1 MVADSGLF
9 NPEVFGQGFMWQGQI
24 ADDSGW
30 RDNIETGKFENK
42 DTSKGWGRRYKVR
55 IMGIHDKEEESIS
68 SDQLPWAQV
77 SYPITAGGGQAGA
90 SMTPNLRQGM
100 FVFGYFQ
107 DGPEQQVP
115 IITGILG
122 HNAPTVLK
130 QKIGETDSNF
140 APTSGYAEG
149 KVPKTYRTKEVV
161 PKYDQVTSKPK
172 TKSQEQDAATLDSL
186 AKGAL
191 NQFGLKN
198 DVPATIQQLKDIADA
213 QQLSNDLG
221 LNAAASE
228 VFVKSKVHQALRN
241 RIKRANSPI
250 SPPSPGATLE
260 SADAPHRLNSGQ
272 VQREDKYREKIV
284 LSKCHDPVNS
294 SMSAIQTI
302 IDNLANKIDKYQ
314 KSIQIDGYID
324 ASSQKNPRI
333 KLDLEI
339 KRSSNEMSKH
349 MRVITTKMMEYVN
362 KTTNVE
368 LTSAVSAM
376 PSSMRFMFADMKDLT
391 GQTTQKLYLEIGNG
405 LGDMIGPILSSSLN
419 VNGLLDRAK
428 SKAVDI
434 DLDINLPLPNI
445 DGRLDVNFNNGNV
458 SGFIDA
464 NVPFPTRRTVS
475 RERPRGAISGSGTKE
490 DPWISPA
497 IDAQG
502 DIPMPPQETLL
513 PPPPPPQDIPPLSE
527 WIEQF
532 GSNEG
537 RIKFNEAKRGL
548 VTNSLTNTNLSG
560 VGLKIPTKEEFEQ
573 QLINNA
579 DSDGIAKLSLN
590 TEEKLTTPSVPMCY
604 AEDVVA
610 KIIYANQDLINK
622 ANQAVIEN
630 MNTFIGDMQ
639 SMIGIQQEKTS
650 NLIPGL
656 EPGAIVGIT
665 DEEVLDQV
673 RGGTN
678 YITAQRVGVTFFK
691 NIKPGITTS
700 PGSGALVDITVSSG
714 GIVGLGNTTGAQD
727 FTFISRGTNYDGAG
741 GGNGN
746 QNDTHVDTSGIGT
759 GMRLNMVVSGGEI
772 QTIFVHTTGTG
783 YKVGDTIIPH
793 MGSGGSSIA
802 GNGSFKLDVVAGPI
816 DPDGIKIVKNGG
828 NYQTGDVLK
837 VNGGGFDASFTVIAS
852 NDVVTP
858 KTKDAA
864 GNKPISIDGLLSKL
878 NGIQGNLSKA
888 LNFKNVKANIFP
900 WEEPPN
906 LAVSDYYFLA
916 RGGAAQAA
924 NQLPSIE
931 SVADIVSKKPT
942 VPSPE
947 QALSFV
953 QPSSGQPNINKLL
966 DKAEDT
972 VKNVTDA
979 LGTG

>member
-1 MVADSGLF
+1 MVADSSLF

-24 ADDSGW
+24 ADDSSW

-100 FVFGYFQ
+100 FVYGYFQ

-172 TKSQEQDAATLDSL
+172 PKSVEQDAATLDSL
-186 AKGAL
+186 GKGQM
-191 NQFGLKN
+191 NPFGLRK
-198 DVPATIQQLKDIADA
+198 DFTATIEQLKDIADA
-213 QQLSNDLG
+213 QKLSSE
-221 LNAAASE
+221 LNLSGAASE
-228 VFVKSKVHQALRN
+228 VFIKSKVHQALRN
-241 RIKRANSPI
+241 RLKTANAPNT
-250 SPPSPGATLE
+250 PPSPGATLE
-260 SADAPHRLNSGQ
+260 SADAPHRLNAGQ
-272 VQREDKYREKIV
+272 VHREDKYREKIV

-324 ASSQKNPRI
+324 ASSQKNPKI
-333 KLDLEI
+333 NLEVEI
-339 KRSSNEMSKH
+339 KKSSSEMSKH

-391 GQTTQKLYLEIGNG
+391 GQTTQKMYLEIGNG

-419 VNGLLDRAK
+419 VNGLLERAK
-428 SKAVDI
+428 SKALNI

-445 DGRLDVNFNNGNV
+445 DGQLNFNGGNV
-458 SGFIDA
+458 SGFIKS
-464 NVPFPTRRTVS
+464 NIPFPTKRTVGKT
-475 RERPRGAISGSGTKE
+475 RPRGVVSGSGTKE

-497 IDAQG
+497 IEGQG
-502 DIPMPPQETLL
+502 DMPYYQEEPL
-513 PPPPPPQDIPPLSE
+513 PPPLIEPPTP
-527 WIEQF
+527 
-532 GSNEG
+532 
-537 RIKFNEAKRGL
+537 
-548 VTNSLTNTNLSG
+548 
-560 VGLKIPTKEEFEQ
+560 EEFESN
-573 QLINNA
+573 LINNA
-579 DSDGIAKLSLN
+579 DSDGIAKLSIN
-590 TEEKLTTPSVPMCY
+590 TEDKLTTPSVPMCY
-604 AEDVVA
+604 AEDVVG
-610 KIIYANQDLINK
+610 KIIFANQDLINK

-639 SMIGIQQEKTS
+639 DIIAGEPIQKEDKNS
-650 NLIPGL
+650 LL
-656 EPGAIVGIT
+656 PGAIVGIT

-673 RGGTN
+673 RGGTL
-678 YITAQRVGVTFFK
+678 YITAQRVETSFFK
-691 NIKPGITTS
+691 NLRAGITTS

-714 GIVGLGNTTGAQD
+714 GLAGYGDPSAQHFTWISQGTGYPNSGQPGSNA
-727 FTFISRGTNYDGAG
+727 IACNGGT
-741 GGNGN
+741 
-746 QNDTHVDTSGIGT
+746 GT
-759 GMRLNMVVSGGEI
+759 GMKVNIQATGGVI
-772 QTIFVHTTGTG
+772 QNLFVHTTGTG
-783 YKVGDTIIPH
+783 YRVDDELTIQ
-793 MGSGGSSIA
+793 A
-802 GNGSFKLDVVAGPI
+802 GNFDAKFTLDMVEGSI
-816 DPDGIKIVKNGG
+816 DPDGIKIAKNGG
-828 NYQTGDVLK
+828 NYKDGDVLK
-837 VNGGGFDASFTVIAS
+837 VVGGGFDASFTITAT
-852 NDVVTP
+852 NDQGDGVAATSKKP
-858 KTKDAA
+858 K
-864 GNKPISIDGLLSKL
+864 SMDGLMKKL
-878 NGIQGNLSKA
+878 AGIQGNLSKA

-900 WEEPPN
+900 WEDPPN
-906 LAVSDYYFLA
+906 MAVSDYYFLA

-931 SVADIVSKKPT
+931 AVADIVNKKPSF
-942 VPSPE
+942 PSPE

-953 QPSSGQPNINKLL
+953 QPSAGQPNINKLIA
-966 DKAEDT
+966 KAEDT
-972 VKNVTDA
+972 VQDVADTF
-979 LGTG
+979 GIG

>member
-30 RDNIETGKFENK
+30 RDNIESGKFENK

-100 FVFGYFQ
+100 FVYGYFQ

-115 IITGILG
+115 IITGVLG

-130 QKIGETDSNF
+130 QKTGETDSNF

-172 TKSQEQDAATLDSL
+172 SKSQEQDAATLDSL

-213 QQLSNDLG
+213 QQLSNELG

-241 RIKRANSPI
+241 RLKIANAPNT
-250 SPPSPGATLE
+250 PPSPGATLE
-260 SADAPHRLNSGQ
+260 SADAPHRLNAGQ
-272 VQREDKYREKIV
+272 TQREDKYREKIV

-314 KSIQIDGYID
+314 KSIQVDGYID
-324 ASSQKNPRI
+324 AASQKNPKI

-391 GQTTQKLYLEIGNG
+391 GQTTQKMYLEIGNG

-428 SKAVDI
+428 SKALDI

-445 DGRLDVNFNNGNV
+445 GSTIGGRLNLNNGNV
-458 SGFIDA
+458 SGFI
-464 NVPFPTRRTVS
+464 NSNIPFPTKRTVGKT
-475 RERPRGAISGSGTKE
+475 RPRGVVSGSGTKE

-497 IDAQG
+497 IEGQG
-502 DIPMPPQETLL
+502 DMPFYQEEPL
-513 PPPPPPQDIPPLSE
+513 PPPLIQPPT
-527 WIEQF
+527 
-532 GSNEG
+532 
-537 RIKFNEAKRGL
+537 
-548 VTNSLTNTNLSG
+548 V
-560 VGLKIPTKEEFEQ
+560 EEFENN
-573 QLINNA
+573 LLNNA
-579 DSDGIAKLSLN
+579 NSDGIANLSLN
-590 TEEKLTTPSVPMCY
+590 TKDKLTTPSVPMCY
-604 AEDVVA
+604 AEDIVG

-639 SMIGIQQEKTS
+639 NIIAGEPIQQEDKS
-650 NLIPGL
+650 SLL
-656 EPGAIVGIT
+656 PGAIVGIT

-673 RGGTN
+673 RGGTL
-678 YITAQRVGVTFFK
+678 YITAQRVETSFFK
-691 NIKPGITTS
+691 NLRAGITTS
-700 PGSGALVDITVSSG
+700 PGSGALVDITVSTG
-714 GIVGLGNTTGAQD
+714 GLAGYGDPSAQHFTWISQGTGYTT
-727 FTFISRGTNYDGAG
+727 
-741 GGNGN
+741 N
-746 QNDTHVDTSGIGT
+746 QNGVACNGGTGT
-759 GMRLNMVVSGGEI
+759 GMKVNYQVAGGSI
-772 QTIFVHTTGTG
+772 SNLFVHTTGTG
-783 YKVGDTIIPH
+783 YVVGDELTIQNGNFDAKFTLDKVE
-793 MGSGGSSIA
+793 GS
-802 GNGSFKLDVVAGPI
+802 I
-816 DPDGIKIVKNGG
+816 DPDGIKVVKPGG
-828 NYQTGDVLK
+828 NYKDGDVLK
-837 VNGGGFDASFTVIAS
+837 IVGGGFDASFTVTSI
-852 NDVVTP
+852 NDQG
-858 KTKDAA
+858 DGAA
-864 GNKPISIDGLLSKL
+864 ATSKKSKSMDGLMKKL
-878 NGIQGNLSKA
+878 AGIQGNLSKA

-931 SVADIVSKKPT
+931 SVADIVNKKPSIPT
-942 VPSPE
+942 PE

-953 QPSSGQPNINKLL
+953 QPSFGQPNINKLL
-966 DKAEDT
+966 DKAEDAIED
-972 VKNVTDA
+972 VTDT
-979 LGTG
+979 LGIG

>member
-77 SYPITAGGGQAGA
+77 SYPITAGGGQSGA

-100 FVFGYFQ
+100 FVYGYFQ

-130 QKIGETDSNF
+130 QKTGETDSNF

-172 TKSQEQDAATLDSL
+172 SKSQEQDAATLDSL
-186 AKGAL
+186 GKQQM
-191 NQFGLKN
+191 NPFGLRK
-198 DVPATIQQLKDIADA
+198 DFTATIEQLKDIANA
-213 QQLSNDLG
+213 QQLASELDLSG
-221 LNAAASE
+221 AASE

-241 RIKRANSPI
+241 RLKRANSPI
-250 SPPSPGATLE
+250 TPPSPGATLE
-260 SADAPHRLNSGQ
+260 SADAPHRLNAGQ
-272 VQREDKYREKIV
+272 TQREDKYREKIV

-333 KLDLEI
+333 NIELEI
-339 KRSSNEMSKH
+339 KRSSSEMSKH

-391 GQTTQKLYLEIGNG
+391 GQTTQKMYLEIGNG

-419 VNGLLDRAK
+419 VNGLLERAK

-445 DGRLDVNFNNGNV
+445 GSNIGGKLNFNNGNI
-458 SGFIDA
+458 SGFI
-464 NVPFPTRRTVS
+464 NSNIPFSTRKTVGKQK
-475 RERPRGAISGSGTKE
+475 PRGVISGSGTKE

-502 DIPMPPQETLL
+502 DIPMPPQEEALM
-513 PPPPPPQDIPPLSE
+513 PPPPPQQIPPLPE

-532 GSNEG
+532 GPDEG
-537 RIKFNEAKRGL
+537 RIKYNEAKKGITTSEL
-548 VTNSLTNTNLSG
+548 PSVLTRQ
-560 VGLKIPTKEEFEQ
+560 PTVEEFENN
-573 QLINNA
+573 LINNA

-590 TEEKLTTPSVPMCY
+590 TEDKLTTPSVPMCY
-604 AEDVVA
+604 AEDVVG

-639 SMIGIQQEKTS
+639 NIIAGEPIQQEDKS
-650 NLIPGL
+650 SLL
-656 EPGAIVGIT
+656 PGAIVGIT

-673 RGGTN
+673 RGGTL
-678 YITAQRVGVTFFK
+678 YITAQRVETSFFK
-691 NIKPGITTS
+691 NLRAGITTS
-700 PGSGALVDITVSSG
+700 PGSGALVDITVSTG
-714 GIVGLGNTTGAQD
+714 GLAGYGDPSAQHFTWISQGTGYTT
-727 FTFISRGTNYDGAG
+727 
-741 GGNGN
+741 N
-746 QNDTHVDTSGIGT
+746 QNAIACNGGTGT
-759 GMRLNMVVSGGEI
+759 GMKVNYQVAGGSI
-772 QTIFVHTTGTG
+772 NNLYVHTTGTG
-783 YKVGDTIIPH
+783 YVVGDELTIQSGNFDAKFTLDKVE
-793 MGSGGSSIA
+793 GS
-802 GNGSFKLDVVAGPI
+802 I
-816 DPDGIKIVKNGG
+816 DPDGITVVKPGG
-828 NYQTGDVLK
+828 NYKDGDVLK
-837 VNGGGFDASFTVIAS
+837 VVGGAFDASFTITATNDKGDGAS
-852 NDVVTP
+852 ATSKKS
-858 KTKDAA
+858 KTM
-864 GNKPISIDGLLSKL
+864 DGLMNKLS
-878 NGIQGNLSKA
+878 GIQGNLSKA

-900 WEEPPN
+900 WEDPPN

-931 SVADIVSKKPT
+931 SVADIVNKKPT

-953 QPSSGQPNINKLL
+953 QPSAGQPNINKLI

-972 VKNVTDA
+972 VQNVTDV
-979 LGTG
+979 LGIG

>member
-475 RERPRGAISGSGTKE
+475 RERPRGVISGSGTKE

-604 AEDVVA
+604 AEDVVG

-639 SMIGIQQEKTS
+639 NIIAGEPIQQEDKS
-650 NLIPGL
+650 SLL
-656 EPGAIVGIT
+656 PGAIIGIT

-673 RGGTN
+673 RGGTL
-678 YITAQRVGVTFFK
+678 YITAQRVETSFFK
-691 NIKPGITTS
+691 NLRAGITTS
-700 PGSGALVDITVSSG
+700 PGSGALVDITVSTGGLAGYGDPSAQHFTWISQGTGYPNSG
-714 GIVGLGNTTGAQD
+714 QPGSNAIACNG
-727 FTFISRGTNYDGAG
+727 GT
-741 GGNGN
+741 
-746 QNDTHVDTSGIGT
+746 GT
-759 GMRLNMVVSGGEI
+759 GMKVNIQATGGII
-772 QTIFVHTTGTG
+772 QNLFVHTTGTG
-783 YKVGDTIIPH
+783 YVVGDELTIQSGNFDAKFILDKVE
-793 MGSGGSSIA
+793 GS
-802 GNGSFKLDVVAGPI
+802 I
-816 DPDGIKIVKNGG
+816 DPDGIKIAKNGG
-828 NYQTGDVLK
+828 NYKDGDVLK
-837 VNGGGFDASFTVIAS
+837 VVGGGFDASFTVTSI
-852 NDVVTP
+852 NDQGDGAAATSKKP
-858 KTKDAA
+858 K
-864 GNKPISIDGLLSKL
+864 SMDGLMKKLS
-878 NGIQGNLSKA
+878 GIQGNLSKA